1 MSTNHN
7 GDSRQQIIPPTRL
20 HVEAGFVVYTP
31 NPQQSKNAN
40 SADSDSLQ
48 ERSIVILNDGELV
61 AREKD
66 SPKDIVFTM
75 QPGDLVGVAALLE
88 REPFKY
94 EIAATKDSD
103 ITLVNEEC
111 MESELKRLPLWL
123 LAIIKSLS
131 AKTRRLK
138 QAAQNTRVENS
149 VKSLALFLSK
159 KKSHNPKGPILYNL
173 AELIQE
179 FSWITKIDFATV
191 QLDFKGLFRR
201 RLIELSKNE
210 GKIYCKITDSE
221 LLKIFVD
228 FQETCD
234 AGKSFEPYKLSLYQK
249 KVMALLSTMS
259 EDTLMDSPGWLA
271 FIKKHDKNADVSEW
285 IRLLRLGWFK
295 PAGNE
300 NYSVNLKTIKY
311 FLKALRYETNI
322 RGVL

>member
-1 MSTNHN
+1 MSANKT
-7 GDSRQQIIPPTRL
+7 GDSRQQIIPPTRS

-31 NPQQSKNAN
+31 TESE
-40 SADSDSLQ
+40 Q

-66 SPKDIVFTM
+66 SPQDIVFTM

-94 EIAATKDSD
+94 EIVATRDSD

-123 LAIIKSLS
+123 LAVIKSLS
-131 AKTRRLK
+131 GKTRRLK
-138 QAAQNTRVENS
+138 QAALQPRVENT

-159 KKSHNPKGPILYNL
+159 KQAKTDKGPILYNL

-179 FSWITKIDFATV
+179 FSWITKLDFRTI
-191 QLDFKGLFRR
+191 QLDFKALFRR
-201 RLIELSKNE
+201 HLIELIKKEN
-210 GKIYCKITDSE
+210 KVLCKIVDSE

-228 FQETCD
+228 FQEASD
-234 AGKSFEPYKLSLYQK
+234 AGIPFEPYKLSLYQK
-249 KVMALLSTMS
+249 KVMVLLNSMG
-259 EDTLMDSPGWLA
+259 EDIQMDSPGWLA
-271 FIKKHDKNADVSEW
+271 FIKKNDSNADVSEW
-285 IRLLRLGWFK
+285 IRLLKLRWFK
-295 PAGNE
+295 PVGSE
-300 NYSVNLKTIKY
+300 LYSVNPKTLKY

-322 RGVL
+322 RGIL